1 MLVPELKKEHLSTGA
16 VNSVIRNW
24 GRSAA
29 SDVHV
34 EVIDPVPPADLDT
47 LQDDEM
53 LEWLY
58 RSYAAPIT
66 LWPPRWQL
74 RHVHIWGVNDDK
86 AKTRTLTLRLRHTG
100 SDGHDYSEEFTL
112 DPAPVLSQTQS
123 ASSQPSTDDLNG
135 WVKDIGTSLR
145 ALVRTMRSTRG
156 LRVIRVGARPAR
168 GATVPIARRGGGRRR
183 RP

>member
-1 MLVPELKKEHLSTGA
+1 MQEADANAAEDRRAQSRPMLVPELKKEHLSTGA

-86 AKTRTLTLRLRHTG
+86 AKTRTLT
-100 SDGHDYSEEFTL
+100 
-112 DPAPVLSQTQS
+112 
-123 ASSQPSTDDLNG
+123 
-135 WVKDIGTSLR
+135 
-145 ALVRTMRSTRG
+145 
-156 LRVIRVGARPAR
+156 
-168 GATVPIARRGGGRRR
+168 
-183 RP
+183 